1 MDTPNGVDRLPDG
14 PVRRMFS
21 ATQRRD
27 LDAMLAEFADDYV
40 NITPNHPARSFTGS
54 AQVRKNWS
62 ALFAGIPDMTVT
74 VLDSATGPGGN
85 DPVDLLQRLAGGAID
100 RAWRVE
106 DDDGGP
112 GVAPADQERVGVHD
126 CPSVECD
133 QTADADGEGYRQ
145 RQGTADSRPEIAP
158 SLTDHLMRMH
168 RRRPQPG
175 RRRGPAPGYT
185 HRAPAGRGWRSGR
198 APPG

>member
-1 MDTPNGVDRLPDG
+1 MDTPDGVDRLPDG

-85 DPVDLLQRLAGGAID
+85 VWVEWGSGGTRLDGSA
-100 RAWRVE
+100 VE
-106 DDDGGP
+106 QA
-112 GVAPADQERVGVHD
+112 GVAIFSVRGDRIAAVRFYLEPVERD
-126 CPSVECD
+126 
-133 QTADADGEGYRQ
+133 TADVNAAVQAVTGAGTEG
-145 RQGTADSRPEIAP
+145 ARP
-158 SLTDHLMRMH
+158 
-168 RRRPQPG
+168 
-175 RRRGPAPGYT
+175 
-185 HRAPAGRGWRSGR
+185 
-198 APPG
+198 

>member
-1 MDTPNGVDRLPDG
+1 MDTPDGVDRLPDG

-74 VLDSATGPGGN
+74 VLDSATGTGRKVWVEWGSRGT
-85 DPVDLLQRLAGGAID
+85 RLDGSA
-100 RAWRVE
+100 VE
-106 DDDGGP
+106 QA
-112 GVAPADQERVGVHD
+112 GVAIF
-126 CPSVECD
+126 SVRSDRIAAVRFYLEPVEKD
-133 QTADADGEGYRQ
+133 TADVNAAVQAVTGAGTEG
-145 RQGTADSRPEIAP
+145 ARP
-158 SLTDHLMRMH
+158 
-168 RRRPQPG
+168 
-175 RRRGPAPGYT
+175 
-185 HRAPAGRGWRSGR
+185 
-198 APPG
+198 